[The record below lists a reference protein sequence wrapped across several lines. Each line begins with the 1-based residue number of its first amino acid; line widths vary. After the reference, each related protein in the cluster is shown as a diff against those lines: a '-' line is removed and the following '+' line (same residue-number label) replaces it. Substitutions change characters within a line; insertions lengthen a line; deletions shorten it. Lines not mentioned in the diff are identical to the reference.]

1 MNYYE
6 LKKKKNAPDTFHED
20 NLPLSDPQETINRSA
35 KTNSLG
41 VDSPFVRK

>member
-6 LKKKKNAPDTFHED
+6 LKKNKNTSDTFHED
-20 NLPLSDPQETINRSA
+20 NLPPGDPQEAINRST